1 MKKNFLTD
9 FIAVFRGA
17 IPIDICEKIIEK
29 GIQTEEWQPHVWTNY
44 NNESNSL
51 VFSSRDK
58 ELLVKGI
65 DDETEKP
72 LNVHIENCLVTYKET
87 LDRVGIALS
96 VKNFSK
102 ARINRYIE
110 GTNMKKHYDN
120 IGSLFEKGL
129 GSPTLSIVG
138 VLNNNYKG
146 GDFIM
151 FDTMKIDLKAGD
163 IMVFPSSFLYSHE
176 VTTVTEGERWS
187 LVSWAF

>member
-29 GIQTEEWQPHVWTNY
+29 GIQTEEWEPHVWTQY
-44 NNESNSL
+44 NNENDSL

-72 LNVHIENCLVTYKET
+72 LNVHIEDCLVTYKET

-96 VKNFSK
+96 VNNFSK

-110 GTNMKKHYDN
+110 GTNMQKHHDN
-120 IGSLFEKGL
+120 IASLFEKGL

-163 IMVFPSSFLYSHE
+163 IMVFPSSFLYPHE